1 MKSWEEENEM
11 QLKNWMTAGLLGL
24 LMACGA
30 GTPDAMGEEKKEK
43 KTFSIV
49 SGEATVAP
57 GAEGSVEFSVVPVKG
72 YKWNKDFPA
81 QLTLKSGNDAV
92 SLKGEQFRGDA
103 FKTKDKQTSVA
114 AGVKGVKAGTSTLSG
129 ELRFSV
135 CNEESCIIATEK
147 VEAKVTVK

>member
-1 MKSWEEENEM
+1 MQFKS
-11 QLKNWMTAGLLGL
+11 LLIASSLGL
-24 LMACGA
+24 MIALGA

-43 KTFSIV
+43 KTFSIETGETTVNTGKDGKV
-49 SGEATVAP
+49 SITI
-57 GAEGSVEFSVVPVKG
+57 VPAKG

-81 QLTLKSGNDAV
+81 MLTMKEGTEGVVA
-92 SLKGEQFRGDA
+92 LKGNQYRGDA
-103 FKTKDKQTSVA
+103 FQTKDKNVSVA
-114 AGVKGVKAGTSTLSG
+114 AEVTGKKAGEQALEG